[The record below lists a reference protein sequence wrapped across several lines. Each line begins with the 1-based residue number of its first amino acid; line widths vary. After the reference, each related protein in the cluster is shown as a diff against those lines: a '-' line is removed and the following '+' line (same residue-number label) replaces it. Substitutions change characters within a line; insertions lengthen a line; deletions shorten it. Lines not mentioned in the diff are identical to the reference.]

1 MSSNTYAA
9 PLALE
14 IAPSIPLALA
24 LVCAHGGAAIMLAML
39 PLPDGLILVLTVLVA
54 AHTVVALRRHALL
67 RDTRSITRVLWDTQD
82 QWTLTHRDGTTC
94 SARLLPGSYL
104 HPLLT
109 VLNFKV
115 TRWRRASVVILPKR
129 VDTEGFRQL
138 RVRMMLASNL
148 PE

>member
-14 IAPSIPLALA
+14 ISPSVPFA
-24 LVCAHGGAAIMLAML
+24 LVLAGAHGGAVAVLVML
-39 PLPDGLILVLTVLVA
+39 PLPEELIAVLTVLVA
-54 AHTVVALRRHALL
+54 VHAVYAIRRHALL
-67 RDTRSITRVLWDTQD
+67 RAAKSVVRVLWDAQD
-82 QWTLTHRDGTTC
+82 EWRLTRRDGSTFY
-94 SARLLPGSYL
+94 ARLLPGSYL

-115 TRWRRASVVILPKR
+115 SNWHRTSVVILSTR
-129 VDTEGFRQL
+129 VDAEGFRQL
-138 RVRMMLASNL
+138 RVRMLLVSSS

>member
-14 IAPSIPLALA
+14 ISPLVPFA
-24 LVCAHGGAAIMLAML
+24 LVLACAHGGVAAVLVML
-39 PLPDGLILVLTVLVA
+39 PLPYELVAVLTVIVA
-54 AHTVVALRRHALL
+54 AHAVHAIRRHALL
-67 RDTRSITRVLWDTQD
+67 RDARSVVRVLWDVQD
-82 QWTLTHRDGTTC
+82 EWRLTCRDGTTFY
-94 SARLLPGSYL
+94 ARLLPGSYL

-115 TRWRRASVVILPKR
+115 TRWRRVSVLILPKR
-129 VDTEGFRQL
+129 VDVEGFRQL
-138 RVRMMLASNL
+138 RVRMMLARSL